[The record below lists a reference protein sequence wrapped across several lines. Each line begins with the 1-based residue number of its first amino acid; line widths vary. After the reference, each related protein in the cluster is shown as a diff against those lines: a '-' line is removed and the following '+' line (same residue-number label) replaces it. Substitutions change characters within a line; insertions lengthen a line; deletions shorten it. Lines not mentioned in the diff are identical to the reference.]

1 MMGYNLHRKAAA
13 IVKDAGGRL
22 VGRTRFQKVVYLT
35 QLAGFMEEFSFEYRF
50 YGPYSETLTEAME
63 IAVGLGIVAEE
74 EKESA
79 SGAYYSI
86 YRIGPG
92 FQCEDR
98 INDARTH
105 FVQTA
110 ASVGAI
116 ALELAA
122 TAAFLHVEQGFGRE
136 GKGDPWEL
144 TARHKP
150 GKAANGR
157 LDHAKRKYETLR
169 GLDVPN
175 PLPLIG

>member
-13 IVKDAGGRL
+13 IVRDAGGRL

-50 YGPYSETLTEAME
+50 YGPYSEALTEAME

-79 SGAYYSI
+79 SGVYYSI

-92 FQCEDR
+92 FQCDDR
-98 INDARTH
+98 TNDARTH
-105 FVQTA
+105 FVKTA